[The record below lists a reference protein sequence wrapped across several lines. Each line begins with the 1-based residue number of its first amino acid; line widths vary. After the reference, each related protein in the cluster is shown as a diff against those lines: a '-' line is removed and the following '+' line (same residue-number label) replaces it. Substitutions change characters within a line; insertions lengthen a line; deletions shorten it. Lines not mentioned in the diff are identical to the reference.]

1 MNWINLTFIVLGS
14 YFLYYTINILLDVAK
29 SKKVKTAG
37 DNTIIQ
43 FEEEEEP
50 TVVKNDFLETEK
62 NGSLNEFEEEQPVTV
77 TVTVPPI
84 EEKEEKKESQE
95 AQALDETKKKESKEE
110 ENTHEKE
117 SEEKDTQDIKFQS
130 MPVSEFL
137 ANAKKFSSQIDF
149 S

>member
-1 MNWINLTFIVLGS
+1 MNWIDLTFIVLGS

-37 DNTIIQ
+37 DNTLIQ
-43 FEEEEEP
+43 FEEEEP
-50 TVVKNDFLETEK
+50 TVVKDDFTETQK
-62 NGSLNEFEEEQPVTV
+62 SNPLNEFEEEEPVTI
-77 TVTVPPI
+77 TAI
-84 EEKEEKKESQE
+84 EEAEEEEEEEKTQSFV
-95 AQALDETKKKESKEE
+95 ETKKKESNEE
-110 ENTHEKE
+110 ENIHEEK
-117 SEEKDTQDIKFQS
+117 SEEKDTQDVKFQS

>member
-77 TVTVPPI
+77 TPI
-84 EEKEEKKESQE
+84 EEKEEEKESQE